1 MNVLT
6 ADPSQ
11 VTHDHT
17 VSWWHTS
24 GLAVTSAAVCAA
36 YYLAS
41 VLGYRILF
49 PSSPFS
55 IVWPPNT
62 VLLVAL
68 LLSPRRRWPWLLLVT
83 FPVHVLVQA
92 QFGTPLSTASLN
104 YVYDCILVL
113 VTAAALRR
121 FGLGDLAL
129 VDLRKALAFIAVT
142 TIAVALSSLV
152 ESPLFVRLFLGGGDP
167 LKWWTLAFLS
177 NLLPFLIATPGLV
190 IGLSR
195 GTALIPEESRGRYF
209 EFALLAFGLA
219 CAAGLIVLVPE
230 GAVISTALFY
240 APLPFLLWAAVR
252 FGPAGL
258 SFSFV
263 IFALTA
269 ILSSVGGY
277 GPFIAPSVGDK
288 VLELQIFLLA
298 LYVPLLVLAAV
309 VEERRTKEE
318 ALRASEA
325 RIREAELRYR
335 TVADFTCD
343 WEYWRQPD
351 GSFAYMSPSCL
362 ATTGYDAQEFYRRP
376 SLISRVDLRR
386 RPRGLGSTP
395 P

>member
-1 MNVLT
+1 M
-6 ADPSQ
+6 
-11 VTHDHT
+11 
-17 VSWWHTS
+17 
-24 GLAVTSAAVCAA
+24 TSAAVCAA

-68 LLSPRRRWPWLLLVT
+68 LLSPRRRWPWLLLLT

-113 VTAAALRR
+113 VTAAARCRR

-190 IGLSR
+190 IGLRR
-195 GTALIPEESRGRYF
+195 GNELIPEGR
-209 EFALLAFGLA
+209 
-219 CAAGLIVLVPE
+219 AG
-230 GAVISTALFY
+230 
-240 APLPFLLWAAVR
+240 
-252 FGPAGL
+252 
-258 SFSFV
+258 
-263 IFALTA
+263 
-269 ILSSVGGY
+269 
-277 GPFIAPSVGDK
+277 
-288 VLELQIFLLA
+288 
-298 LYVPLLVLAAV
+298 
-309 VEERRTKEE
+309 
-318 ALRASEA
+318 
-325 RIREAELRYR
+325 
-335 TVADFTCD
+335 
-343 WEYWRQPD
+343 
-351 GSFAYMSPSCL
+351 
-362 ATTGYDAQEFYRRP
+362 ATSNLP
-376 SLISRVDLRR
+376 SLLSVWPAPPGSSCSSRQA
-386 RPRGLGSTP
+386 P
-395 P
+395 